1 MAKKIKGEN
10 SQGIKNVEVTLTKT
24 EQYLE
29 ENYKTLLIILGVIV
43 LVVGIFWLLRLYQS
57 KKNGEAQS
65 QMFQAEKWLE
75 MDSIKLALNGDGNY
89 LGFID
94 IERNYKM
101 TKAGNMAK
109 YCVGI
114 CYLHLGQYQDAIDY
128 LSKYSKKD
136 KVIGSLATGAIG
148 DAYIELGDL
157 DKGVEKYLEAANSAK
172 NSFNTPI
179 FLMKTAQIYETQKKY
194 SDALKVYER
203 IKGEYPESTE
213 GTSIDKYIARVKLLI
228 K

>member
-43 LVVGIFWLLRLYQS
+43 LVVGIFWLLRLYQN

-65 QMFQAEKWLE
+65 QMYQAEKWLE
-75 MDSIKLALNGDGNY
+75 MDSLKLALNGDGNY

-94 IERNYKM
+94 IARNYKM
-101 TKAGNMAK
+101 TKAGNLAK
-109 YCVGI
+109 YCIGI
-114 CYLHLGQYQDAIDY
+114 CYLHLGQYQDAIDF

-148 DAYIELGDL
+148 DAYTELGDL
-157 DKGVEKYLEAANSAK
+157 DKGVEKYLEAANSAR

-194 SDALKVYER
+194 SDALKLYER
-203 IKGEYPESTE
+203 IKEEYPESTE